1 MINKKKLITLL
12 LTGTILMGMNT
23 TVFAENVP
31 TVGTG
36 TEGKDATVSITKDL
50 EFAEGLAVP
59 NTNFT
64 FIATPKTEG
73 APEAT
78 IADITYN
85 IGDTIGNLDNG
96 KYTISKTSKIVF
108 GKFPHAGQY
117 DYTVTE
123 KKGDMAGMTYS
134 SKTYTMR
141 VYVANKKDN
150 SGETYIKTITAEE
163 SGTKTSKIVFTN
175 TYTKNAA
182 LSIEKNTIGELA
194 DKTKDF
200 AFTITFIKSATSD
213 QSEFV
218 GHIGTETVTCEAG
231 KEKEFML
238 HDKEKLIFDNLPVGT
253 KYVVKEKGVLDDG
266 YTPSIHVVENNKVTV
281 NNQKGNEK
289 DDLSSANVGS
299 NNLVGEGKNE
309 VVFTNTYKDVAI
321 TGIIFNNLPFVLFIG
336 VATLAFVSLAV
347 IKRSRKIRK

>member
-1 MINKKKLITLL
+1 MINRKKIIALL
-12 LTGTILMGMNT
+12 LSGTILMGMNT
-23 TVFAENVP
+23 TVLAENVP
-31 TVGTG
+31 TVGNG
-36 TEGKDATVSITKDL
+36 TEGKDATVSITKNL
-50 EFAEGLAVP
+50 EFAQGLAVP

-64 FIATPKTEG
+64 FSATPKTEG
-73 APEAT
+73 APIAT
-78 IADITYN
+78 IANITYKA
-85 IGDTIGNLDNG
+85 GDAMENLYNG
-96 KYTISKTSKIVF
+96 KYTLSKTSEIVF

-123 KKGDMAGMTYS
+123 EKGNMAGMTYS

-200 AFTITFIKSATSD
+200 AFTITFTKSATSD

-253 KYVVKEKGVLDDG
+253 KYVVKEKGVSDDG

-281 NNQKGNEK
+281 NNQMGNEK
-289 DDLSSANVGS
+289 DDLSSANTGS

-309 VVFTNTYKDVAI
+309 VVFTNTYKDIAI
-321 TGIIFNNLPFVLFIG
+321 TGIIFNNLPFVLLIG
-336 VATLAFVSLAV
+336 VAILAFVSLAV
-347 IKRSRKIRK
+347 IKRSRKMRR